1 MTPKPKA
8 KAKPRSKPPRRRASE
23 AAAPPTLS
31 PSTPTAP
38 EDLALTGSARRHP
51 SLGLGLWAQGRW
63 GQEDERR
70 TRTTLARAIEL
81 GVRWFDTAEVYGGG
95 RSERILGDG
104 LAQAGALT
112 PPAFVTT
119 KVSWEHLRPSVLRA
133 ALFGSLQRLALP
145 KVDLY
150 LVHAPNAHVPIE
162 ETMGEL
168 AQLAK
173 EGRIGSV
180 GVSNFDVDQL
190 EAARAAL
197 GSVPLAVNQVRYS
210 LLTPDDGEAVLGYCR
225 DHSILVEAYSP
236 LALGLLAGRYLDAE
250 GPPAELRRQDPNVF
264 AGEGL
269 PSLLERARGLRR
281 LAKEEH
287 LPLPSI
293 ALHWLACRG
302 VAPIFGASR
311 PEQVE
316 EVVRAWRI
324 RPSDEV
330 LERADSL
337 AGGRRA

>member
-1 MTPKPKA
+1 MTSKPKA
-8 KAKPRSKPPRRRASE
+8 KPKSKVARSRTPRS
-23 AAAPPTLS
+23 AAPS
-31 PSTPTAP
+31 PSPVLTPP
-38 EDLALTGSARRHP
+38 PDELPLAGTDRRHP

-70 TRTTLARAIEL
+70 TRATLGRAIEL
-81 GVRWFDTAEVYGGG
+81 GIRWFDTAEVYGGG

-104 LAQAGALT
+104 LAHAGTLN

-119 KVSWEHLRPSVLRA
+119 KVSWEHLRPGVLRA

-150 LVHAPNAHVPIE
+150 LVHAPNAHVPIG

-173 EGRIGSV
+173 EGRVGSV
-180 GVSNFDVDQL
+180 GVSNFDVDEL
-190 EAARAAL
+190 EAARSAL
-197 GSVPLAVNQVRYS
+197 GSVPLVVNQVRYS

-225 DHSILVEAYSP
+225 DHSIVVEAYSP
-236 LALGLLAGRYLDAE
+236 LAMGLLAGRYLDSE
-250 GPPAELRRQDPNVF
+250 GPSPELRRQDPNIF
-264 AGEGL
+264 GPERL
-269 PSLLERARGLRR
+269 PSLLERARGLRK
-281 LAKEEH
+281 LAKDEGV
-287 LPLPSI
+287 PLPSI

-316 EVVRAWRI
+316 EILHAWGV

-330 LERADSL
+330 LERADTL

>member
-1 MTPKPKA
+1 
-8 KAKPRSKPPRRRASE
+8 
-23 AAAPPTLS
+23 
-31 PSTPTAP
+31 
-38 EDLALTGSARRHP
+38 
-51 SLGLGLWAQGRW
+51 
-63 GQEDERR
+63 
-70 TRTTLARAIEL
+70 
-81 GVRWFDTAEVYGGG
+81 VYGGG

-104 LAQAGALT
+104 LAHAGSLT

-119 KVSWEHLRPSVLRA
+119 KVSWEHLRPGVLRA

-150 LVHAPNAHVPIE
+150 LVHAPNAHVPIG

-173 EGRIGSV
+173 EGRVSSV
-180 GVSNFDVDQL
+180 GVSNFDVDEL

-197 GSVPLAVNQVRYS
+197 GSIPLAVNQVRYS
-210 LLTPDDGEAVLGYCR
+210 LLTPDDGEAVLEYCR

-236 LALGLLAGRYLDAE
+236 LAMGLLAGRYLDAE
-250 GPPAELRRQDPNVF
+250 GPPAELRRQEPNVF
-264 AGEGL
+264 GSERL
-269 PSLLERARGLRR
+269 PSVLERARALRR
-281 LAKEEH
+281 LAKDEGV
-287 LPLPSI
+287 PLPSI

-316 EVVRAWRI
+316 EILHAWGV

-330 LERADSL
+330 LERADAV